1 MLAQLLLNGVLMG
14 SVFALI
20 ASGLAFIYGPLNL
33 VNFAHGDLVMTSMY
47 IAFLCADRLHVRIWL
62 ALPITFVIMG
72 IIGLLDYRFLVRPV
86 LHAPR
91 LAQALTTH
99 GFGVG
104 LQALALFFMGPDFR
118 TISNVTF
125 SGTLSVAS
133 LNVGVARFMAGV
145 AGLVA
150 FALLYVFL
158 KYSKTGKAVQA
169 IAMNREAA
177 ALIGIDLEKMYALSL
192 VISMLCVGVAG
203 VFLSQFY
210 YIFPVVGPPLLSMAW
225 VAMVIGGFG
234 SMPGAFI
241 GGIIVGLSQAL
252 SGYFMNPALKDAIMY
267 IIFVGLMAFKP
278 RGLFGW

>member
-1 MLAQLLLNGVLMG
+1 MLGQLVVNGLLMG

-33 VNFAHGDLVMTSMY
+33 VNFAHGDLLMTSMFV
-47 IAFLCADRLHVRIWL
+47 AFLCADKLHVNILL
-62 ALPITFVIMG
+62 ALPITFLVMG

-86 LHAPR
+86 LQAPR

-118 TISNVTF
+118 MISNVTF
-125 SGTLSVAS
+125 RGSLSVAN
-133 LNVGVARFMAGV
+133 LNVGMARLMAGL
-145 AGLVA
+145 AGA
-150 FALLYVFL
+150 ASFALLYVFL

-177 ALIGIDLEKMYALSL
+177 TLIGIDLERMYALSL
-192 VISMLCVGVAG
+192 VISMLCTGVAG

-241 GGIIVGLSQAL
+241 GGLIVGLTQAF
-252 SGYFMNPALKDAIMY
+252 GGFFMNPVLKDAIIY
-267 IIFVGLMAFKP
+267 VVFVGLMAFRP

>member
-1 MLAQLLLNGVLMG
+1 MFGQLVVNGVLMG

-33 VNFAHGDLVMTSMY
+33 VNFAHGDLVMTAMY
-47 IAFLCADRLHVRIWL
+47 IAFLCADRLHLNVWL
-62 ALPITFVIMG
+62 AIPVTFVVMG
-72 IIGLLDYRFLVRPV
+72 VIGFLDYRFLVRPV
-86 LHAPR
+86 LQAPR

-118 TISNVTF
+118 TINNVTF
-125 SGTLSVAS
+125 SGTLTIAS
-133 LNVGVARFMAGV
+133 LNLGVARLVAGL

-150 FALLYVFL
+150 FALLFVFL

-177 ALIGIDLEKMYALSL
+177 ALIGIDLERMYALSL
-192 VISMLCVGVAG
+192 IISMLCVGVAG
-203 VFLSQFY
+203 IFLSQFY

-241 GGIIVGLSQAL
+241 GGIVVGLTQAFSGWFL
-252 SGYFMNPALKDAIMY
+252 SPALKDAIMY
-267 IIFVGLMAFKP
+267 VIFVGLMAFKP

>member
-1 MLAQLLLNGVLMG
+1 MIGQLVVNGLLMG

-33 VNFAHGDLVMTSMY
+33 VNFAHGDLLMIAMY
-47 IAFLCADRLHVRIWL
+47 IAFLSADRLHVNILL
-62 ALPITFVIMG
+62 ALPITFLVMG
-72 IIGLLDYRFLVRPV
+72 VIGLLDYRFLVRPV
-86 LHAPR
+86 LQAPR

-118 TISNVTF
+118 MISNVTF
-125 SGTLSVAS
+125 RGTLSVAN
-133 LNVGVARFMAGV
+133 LNVGMARLMAGL
-145 AGLVA
+145 AGAVS
-150 FALLYVFL
+150 FALLFVFL

-177 ALIGIDLEKMYALSL
+177 SLIGIDLERMYALSL
-192 VISMLCVGVAG
+192 VISMLCTGVAG

-241 GGIIVGLSQAL
+241 GGIIVGLTQSI
-252 SGYFMNPALKDAIMY
+252 SGYFLNPALKDAIMY
-267 IIFVGLMAFKP
+267 IIFVGLMAFRP

>member
-1 MLAQLLLNGVLMG
+1 MIGQLVVNGLLMG

-33 VNFAHGDLVMTSMY
+33 VNFAHGDLLMIAMY
-47 IAFLCADRLHVRIWL
+47 IAFLSADRLHVNILL
-62 ALPITFVIMG
+62 ALPITFLVMG
-72 IIGLLDYRFLVRPV
+72 VIGLLDYRFLVRPV
-86 LHAPR
+86 LQAPR

-118 TISNVTF
+118 MISNVTF
-125 SGTLSVAS
+125 RGTLSVAN
-133 LNVGVARFMAGV
+133 LNVGMARLMAGL
-145 AGLVA
+145 AGAVS
-150 FALLYVFL
+150 FALLFVFL

-177 ALIGIDLEKMYALSL
+177 SLIGIDLERMYALSL
-192 VISMLCVGVAG
+192 VISMLCTGVAG

-241 GGIIVGLSQAL
+241 GGLIVGLTQAL
-252 SGYFMNPALKDAIMY
+252 GGFFMNPALKDAIMY
-267 IIFVGLMAFKP
+267 VIFVGLMAFKP